1 MVFHARPS
9 IFARIL
15 LFALVLI
22 AGLASPGTPVAQTAD
37 SDATQVEKVQRFL
50 DLAEDPQVRAWL
62 LESSRPA
69 ASDVVAEK
77 PVEFAAF
84 TDALQ
89 ARFAVLLEG
98 VRAFPSETVSAAAR
112 LRAELD
118 AEDGIR
124 PILVVAGFV
133 LAGVALR
140 LVFDWLTRS
149 WRSKIVSRRI
159 VTVRD
164 KLLALSA
171 GLLWT
176 ACHVLAFALGS
187 LGVFLLF
194 AWPPLAREIIVGALF
209 AAVMVQLASGVLDFM
224 LAPSTSGTA
233 RVEHRFRLVPVSD
246 AAAAHWTRRLG
257 FIVGWFAFG
266 SLTVHLLRTLGFSD
280 PARQPAAYGLG
291 LVILIAS
298 IEAIWNRPP
307 ALPAADSP
315 RRAGHLVLGIRN
327 RLWAAY
333 FVALWLLWVAGMMQ
347 VFWIA
352 VVIAALPGLIVLT
365 RISVDN
371 LLKNSMSQESG
382 DVGPEDMETAVATVD
397 EGSAI
402 NDPVRVV
409 PARPG
414 IMSVIIERGI
424 RAALI
429 VGAIVLIAR
438 VLEVDLT
445 DVTAEDTV
453 AQRLTQGVLS
463 AGVILLVIDLL
474 WNVVKVTIDRKLG
487 ETEAPLETGSE
498 RERRRARLR
507 TLLPILKNVLMIL
520 FVAVAIMMALS
531 AVGVEIGPLI
541 AGAGVVGVAIGFGA
555 QTVVKDVISGMF
567 YLLDDAFRIGEY
579 ISSGSYKGTVESFS
593 LRSVKLRHHRGAIY
607 IVPFSELGAVQNLSR
622 DWVVEKL
629 TVTVG
634 YDTDVDRA
642 RKIIKKIGQELLV
655 DPELAPITIEPLK
668 MQGIDSM
675 GDSGLILRMKFTT
688 VPGQQFLLKRRAL
701 MMINKAFHDNN
712 IKPAFPTVQVA
723 GGERAGDLAAVAHT
737 ALANHHTNA
746 ASDLLRS

>member
-1 MVFHARPS
+1 MAVHVNASLLARV
-9 IFARIL
+9 L
-15 LFALVLI
+15 LFVLAVI
-22 AGLASPGTPVAQTAD
+22 AAPQTLVAQMAP
-37 SDATQVEKVQRFL
+37 SEVTQVEKVQRFL

-62 LESSRPA
+62 LKTPRPA
-69 ASDVVAEK
+69 PSEVAAER
-77 PVEFAAF
+77 PVELAAF

-89 ARFAVLLEG
+89 ARFAVLMMG
-98 VRAFPSETVSAAAR
+98 ARALPSETIAAATLLQR
-112 LRAELD
+112 ELD
-118 AEDGIR
+118 AENDTR
-124 PILVVAGFV
+124 PIFVVVGFL
-133 LAGVALR
+133 LAGLMLR
-140 LVFDWLTRS
+140 LVFDKLTRR
-149 WRSKIVSRRI
+149 WRSKIISRRI

-176 ACHVLAFALGS
+176 ACHVLAFAVGS

-194 AWPPLAREIIVGALF
+194 AWPPLSREIIVGALF
-209 AAVMVQLASGVLDFM
+209 AAVMVQLASAVLDFL
-224 LAPSTSGTA
+224 LAPPTSGSS
-233 RVEHRFRLVPVSD
+233 RVGHRYRLVPVSD
-246 AAAAHWTRRLG
+246 AAAAHWTRRLR

-266 SLTVHLLRTLGFSD
+266 SLTVHLLRVLSFSE
-280 PARQPAAYGLG
+280 PARQLAAYALG
-291 LVILIAS
+291 VVILVAG
-298 IEAIWNRPP
+298 IEAVWNRPP
-307 ALPAADSP
+307 ALPAADAP
-315 RRAGHLVLGIRN
+315 DRAGHLGLRARN
-327 RLWAAY
+327 RLWTVY

-352 VVIAALPGLIVLT
+352 VVVAALPGLILLT
-365 RISVDN
+365 RISVDH
-371 LLKNSMSQESG
+371 LLRNSVSHSG
-382 DVGPEDMETAVATVD
+382 GVDPEIMDVRE
-397 EGSAI
+397 EGNDAS
-402 NDPVRVV
+402 DPVLVV

-414 IMSVIIERGI
+414 ITSVIIERGI

-429 VGAIVLIAR
+429 VGAIVLLAR
-438 VLEVDLT
+438 VLELNLT

-453 AQRLTQGVLS
+453 ALRLTRGVLS

-487 ETEAPLETGSE
+487 ETEAALETGSE

-507 TLLPILKNVLMIL
+507 TLLPILKNVMMIL
-520 FVAVAIMMALS
+520 FVAVAVMMALS
-531 AVGVEIGPLI
+531 AIGVEIGPLI

-675 GDSGLILRMKFTT
+675 GESGLILRMKFTT
-688 VPGQQFLLKRRAL
+688 IPGQQFLLKRRAL
-701 MMINKAFHDNN
+701 MMINKAFHDND

-723 GGERAGDLAAVAHT
+723 GGERGGEVAAAAQMSLAK
-737 ALANHHTNA
+737 HHA
-746 ASDLLRS
+746 PPPV